1 MKAIVYSTQSFEK
14 EFLAK
19 ANKKK
24 HDITLISNA
33 LGIDTVNF
41 SEGKEAVIVF
51 INDDVSS
58 SVIQKLKEFGV
69 KYIATRS
76 ADTTNIE
83 IKAASVA
90 GMKVANVPKDFSN
103 QSEAKAY
110 QKTAEQI
117 IKNLNNWQANKCA
130 GKACVCANACKK
142 NERPT
147 KDTSSDDRQ
156 ILH

>member
-1 MKAIVYSTQSFEK
+1 MKAVVYSTQSFEK

-19 ANKKK
+19 ANKKN

-41 SEGKEAVIVF
+41 AEGKDAVIVF

-58 SVIQKLKEFGV
+58 PVIKKLKEFGI

-76 ADTTNIE
+76 SDTTNID
-83 IKAASVA
+83 IKAASAA
-90 GMKVANVPKDFSN
+90 GMKVANVPQHFSN
-103 QSEAKAY
+103 QYEAEAY

-130 GKACVCANACKK
+130 GKACACANACQK
-142 NERPT
+142 NNIPS
-147 KDTSSDDRQ
+147 KNVSSDDNQ
-156 ILH
+156 TPY